1 MFQFIGD
8 TPRGSHQYAAG
19 TLPPA
24 VVNEDFDWQNKHV
37 IAPLKHSV
45 LYFEKTRE
53 PGDEASVFS
62 TVYML
67 LSSSKPT
74 NVQTY
79 LCIIYHVSFRHSVL
93 ISVELPMQTEVWGSL
108 W

>member
-1 MFQFIGD
+1 MRVGRPGD
-8 TPRGSHQYAAG
+8 MPRGSHHYAAD
-19 TLPPA
+19 TPPPA

-45 LYFEKTRE
+45 LYSEKIGE
-53 PGDEASVFS
+53 PGDEASIFS

-74 NVQTY
+74 NVRTY
-79 LCIIYHVSFRHSVL
+79 SCMIYHVPSIQAVC
-93 ISVELPMQTEVWGSL
+93 
-108 W
+108 